1 MAVPTAQLS
10 PSRCRGAPGTSRERG
25 VALLT
30 AILVVALATAAAV
43 SLAVH
48 EQLDTRLTSNV
59 LDTDQAYEYAL
70 GTETWARVILARD
83 ARTSKVDDLGE
94 PWARQLPPLPVT
106 GGQVAGHIID
116 LQGLFNI
123 NNLVVNGKPS
133 PPDVAQFQRLL
144 AIVGLQPQLVQAVID
159 WIDPGVNVTFP
170 DGAED
175 DTYLQLAT
183 PYRTANRPM
192 VSVSALRLVKGFDAA
207 AVARLEPYVCALPS
221 RTTINVNTAP
231 APVLQS
237 LADGLSKQDG
247 EALVKARGENGYGS
261 VQDFLKQDS
270 LAGRRVNA
278 NELGVSSSYFLV
290 VSDARVGHGRV
301 LLYSK
306 VERTSNGQSKVLM
319 RTRGTR

>member
-1 MAVPTAQLS
+1 MVVSAAQLNRARGRTA
-10 PSRCRGAPGTSRERG
+10 PGAPRQRG

-30 AILVVALATAAAV
+30 AILVVALATVAAV

-83 ARTSKVDDLGE
+83 ARANKVDDLGE
-94 PWARQLPPLPVT
+94 AWARRLPPLPVT
-106 GGQVAGHIID
+106 GGEVVGHITD

-123 NNLVVNGKPS
+123 NNLVLNGKPN
-133 PPDVAQFQRLL
+133 PPAVAQFQRLL

-159 WIDPGVNVTFP
+159 WIDPDVNVTFP

-175 DTYLQLAT
+175 GTYLLLPT
-183 PYRTANRPM
+183 PYRTANQPM

-237 LADGLSKQDG
+237 LADGLTKQDG
-247 EALVKARGENGYGS
+247 EALVKARGQNGYGS
-261 VQDFLKQDS
+261 VQNFLQQKP
-270 LAGRRVNA
+270 LAGRKVNA
-278 NELGVSSSYFLV
+278 SELGVASSYFLV

-306 VERTSNGQSKVLM
+306 VERAANGRTRVLM